1 MSFQMKKVLKKD
13 RERAF
18 DVQAIVKSLVMDAN
32 GEVNDLPF
40 FTRVYH
46 PNDG

>member
-1 MSFQMKKVLKKD
+1 MKKVLKKD

-18 DVQAIVKSLVMDAN
+18 DVQAAVNSLVIDAN
-32 GEVNDLPF
+32 SEVNDLPF
-40 FTRVYH
+40 LIRIYC

>member
-1 MSFQMKKVLKKD
+1 MKKVLKKD

-18 DVQAIVKSLVMDAN
+18 DVQAAVKSLVMDALS
-32 GEVNDLPF
+32 EVNNLPF
-40 FTRVYH
+40 LTRIYH